1 MSRSIIGSQFA
12 KASHLGNTIKS
23 LAAEARLRNAVDL
36 AEDSALA
43 TVTEATAYDAA
54 LTYRVRV
61 GTNGGTSGNTG
72 FVVRPEW
79 FRFGGGKTVIAT
91 EHPGQSSGTGVR
103 YSGYDITAYQ
113 FLSVE
118 LVSGGSMFAGYA
130 SAASWAWS
138 VEFMFDGAEID
149 LVCLARGS
157 QNYRLLVN
165 NQYVSKTGGA
175 WGGNGVRMLNLVF
188 PDRRPRRIRLEGTSF
203 AGFCGINAAPGDSVW
218 APPARPRVAA
228 IGDSLT
234 VGNNATYLHDSYAQ
248 VAGKLMG
255 IDFSPLADGGT
266 GFVATDA
273 GTGYKFA
280 DRLGSLAYETYDLA
294 MFAGGYNDYAVL
306 NAGTTYLSAI
316 QAGVEACITGTRA
329 LYPSLPIVL
338 LGAHPGATGPN
349 ANLLA
354 VENAIQAGASA
365 VNDPLTLFVPMS
377 SGTTPW
383 LFGTGKAGATNGSGN
398 TDNYV
403 DTDGVHLVNAGHV
416 YKGRRLERAF
426 LTRVVPWLCGAA

>member
-12 KASHLGNTIKS
+12 KASHLGGTIRA

-36 AEDSALA
+36 AENNALA
-43 TVTEATAYDAA
+43 TITEATSYDAA

-72 FVVRPEW
+72 FVTRPEW
-79 FRFGGGKTVIAT
+79 FRFGGGKPVLATTYPSGAAGPIA
-91 EHPGQSSGTGVR
+91 
-103 YSGYDITAYQ
+103 YSGYTIDAYQ

-118 LVSGGSMFAGYA
+118 AVSGGSAFAGYPY
-130 SAASWAWS
+130 AASWAWS

-149 LVCLARGS
+149 LVCLGRGG
-157 QNYRLLVN
+157 NPWRILID
-165 NQYVSKTGGA
+165 NQYVSKTA
-175 WGGNGVRMLNLVF
+175 SSWGGNTVRMLNLVF
-188 PDRRPRRIRLEGTSF
+188 PDRRVRRIRLEGQYH
-203 AGFCGINAAPGDSVW
+203 AGFCGVNAAPGDSVW
-218 APPARPRVAA
+218 APAARPRVAA

-234 VGNNATYLHDSYAQ
+234 VGNNATYFHDSYAQ
-248 VAGKLMG
+248 IAGKLLG
-255 IDFSPLADGGT
+255 IDITPLADGGT
-266 GFVATDA
+266 GYVATDS
-273 GTGYKFA
+273 GTGYKFS
-280 DRLGSLAYETYDLA
+280 DRLGSLAYEAYDMA
-294 MFAGGYNDYAVL
+294 MFVGGYNDYAAL

-316 QAGVEACITGTRA
+316 QAGAEACITGTRA

-338 LGAHPGATGPN
+338 LGAHAGATGPN

-354 VENAIQAGASA
+354 TENAIQAGVSA
-365 VNDPLTLFVPMS
+365 VNDPLALFVPMS

-383 LFGTGKAGATNGSGN
+383 LFGTGKAGAANGSGN

-403 DTDGVHLVNAGHV
+403 DTDGVHLVNAGHA